1 MSNFSKKIK
10 AQVDNLDRTFSNTLL
25 NAKNVNYKYNFIKC
39 RTYDN
44 KNQCNL
50 MESQLT
56 SINNNIS
63 TLKAID
69 ALVEA
74 KVNDNKE
81 AVHQKKITF
90 NDKKQAY
97 LLGLKESNII
107 NDFDQA
113 SNPLRKDKEKSM
125 ISKYLY
131 LAYYIFADI
140 LIIYLLHKQY
150 KFTTAYLMAVF
161 LVILIIIFVL
171 KYFFD
176 IPCVGVGCFS

>member
-1 MSNFSKKIK
+1 MSNFSENIK
-10 AQVDNLDRTFSNTLL
+10 SQVENLDRTFSNTLL

-39 RTYDN
+39 RTTNN

-50 MESQLT
+50 MESQLNT
-56 SINNNIS
+56 IHENLN

-69 ALVEA
+69 TLVEA
-74 KVNDNKE
+74 KVNDNKQNVE
-81 AVHQKKITF
+81 GKKTTF
-90 NDKKQAY
+90 DDKKKAY
-97 LLGLKESNII
+97 LSGLKKSNII

-113 SNPLRKDKEKSM
+113 SDPLRKDKEKNM
-125 ISKYLY
+125 VSKYLY

-140 LIIYLLHKQY
+140 LIIYFLHKQY
-150 KFTTAYLMAVF
+150 KFPVTYLLAVF
-161 LVILIIIFVL
+161 IVILVIIFIL